1 MYQKTGHLIVLY
13 SCSNRIDTSLIV
25 EVISSWNWSTCLEGT
40 FDGLFALTLYL
51 TVALSV
57 CLSVRLFL
65 PVPVEY
71 ELQTL
76 GPGAAHT
83 HLFAVM
89 LGHLLLSALHTS
101 SRQESFFGYLVRF
114 GFSMF
119 GRNSSWRGGKAV

>member
-1 MYQKTGHLIVLY
+1 MYYTLG
-13 SCSNRIDTSLIV
+13 SNRIDTSLIV

-40 FDGLFALTLYL
+40 FDGLFALIRIQTLYL

-65 PVPVEY
+65 PMPVEY

-76 GPGAAHT
+76 GPGAAHI

-114 GFSMF
+114 GFSRF
-119 GRNSSWRGGKAV
+119 GRNSSWRGGKSV